1 MAVGEHIT
9 TNKTISS
16 RGILICIDKAAE
28 GGVVI
33 AGLEVIEAGLLVV
46 VVALKAQ
53 GIAVR
58 DVAGVVGDGIPDAV
72 ADEQGIA
79 EGVVLVLRRQPAV
92 PVRQGRD
99 VPLEVQD
106 VVVGGGGLARL
117 PAGDGIGGGPP
128 LLCRERPLV
137 VPRASAARPYGKYVL
152 VYSLLTLRYCVG
164 EGR

>member
-58 DVAGVVGDGIPDAV
+58 DVARVVGDGLPDAV
-72 ADEQGIA
+72 TDEQGIA

-117 PAGDGIGGGPP
+117 PAGDGIGGGPAA
-128 LLCRERPLV
+128 V
-137 VPRASAARPYGKYVL
+137 V
-152 VYSLLTLRYCVG
+152 
-164 EGR
+164 